1 MQICGSV
8 WAKAAFTLFMGKI
21 PELQQDSKRRKKAI
35 GERGEWKKWEKA
47 GCKNEKKSEMICKL
61 FVLQI

>member
-1 MQICGSV
+1 
-8 WAKAAFTLFMGKI
+8 MGKI